1 MLGREKLSVLSRFL
15 FTALSKKFITH
26 VIVRSLANSVI
37 SLVISLFYFETHRQ
51 AKDCSTAASSG

>member
-26 VIVRSLANSVI
+26 VESRSFTRNFSHIFSYILI
-37 SLVISLFYFETHRQ
+37 LF
-51 AKDCSTAASSG
+51 